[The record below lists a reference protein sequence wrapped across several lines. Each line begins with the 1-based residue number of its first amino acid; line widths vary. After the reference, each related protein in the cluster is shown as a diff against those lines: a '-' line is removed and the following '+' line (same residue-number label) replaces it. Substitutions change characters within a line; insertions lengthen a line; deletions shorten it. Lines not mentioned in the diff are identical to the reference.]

1 MKYFRNT
8 LDYVMRLE
16 FQLALSGHV
25 PNLLTELQPISDETP
40 EVLDVLEKV
49 LHLRRRGGTSISRTE
64 PYLSVKIIV
73 NTTLPFLVADQH
85 WLLHWKCEIKILE

>member
-16 FQLALSGHV
+16 FKLALSGHV

-49 LHLRRRGGTSISRTE
+49 LHLRRRRRRGGTSISRTE

-85 WLLHWKCEIKILE
+85 

>member
-16 FQLALSGHV
+16 FKLALSGHV

-49 LHLRRRGGTSISRTE
+49 LHLRRRRWKSISRITK

-85 WLLHWKCEIKILE
+85 

>member
-16 FQLALSGHV
+16 FKLALSGHV

-49 LHLRRRGGTSISRTE
+49 LHLRRRGWTSISRIAK

-85 WLLHWKCEIKILE
+85 

>member
-16 FQLALSGHV
+16 FKLALSGHV

-49 LHLRRRGGTSISRTE
+49 LHLRRRRRRWTSISRIIK

-85 WLLHWKCEIKILE
+85 

>member
-49 LHLRRRGGTSISRTE
+49 LHLRRRRRGGTSISRITK

-85 WLLHWKCEIKILE
+85 